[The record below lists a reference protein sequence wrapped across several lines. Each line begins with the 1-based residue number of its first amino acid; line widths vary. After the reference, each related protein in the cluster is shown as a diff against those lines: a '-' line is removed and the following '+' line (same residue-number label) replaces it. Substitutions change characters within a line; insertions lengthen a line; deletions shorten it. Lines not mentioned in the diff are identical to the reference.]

1 MDLFSGIVE
10 EVGTITSAIEN
21 KITIK
26 ASIVIDG
33 TNVGDS
39 ININGTCLTAVDLND
54 SSFSVEVTPETLRR
68 TNLGELNPGDSVNLE
83 RALKV
88 GDRIGGHMVQG
99 HIEATGSVLAVQPEE
114 DSLLIS
120 FGAPEDLMRYVVS
133 KGFIAVDGAS
143 LTVVECDSSSFK
155 VSVIPY
161 TRDHTVLGSVQK
173 GTKVNLETDV
183 MARYVE
189 RLVSYEKS
197 PENTRT

>member
-1 MDLFSGIVE
+1 
-10 EVGTITSAIEN
+10 
-21 KITIK
+21 
-26 ASIVIDG
+26 
-33 TNVGDS
+33 
-39 ININGTCLTAVDLND
+39 
-54 SSFSVEVTPETLRR
+54 
-68 TNLGELNPGDSVNLE
+68 
-83 RALKV
+83 
-88 GDRIGGHMVQG
+88 MVQG
-99 HIEATGSVLAVQPEE
+99 HIEATGSVLAVEPEG

-189 RLVSYEKS
+189 RLVNYEKS
-197 PENTRT
+197 P